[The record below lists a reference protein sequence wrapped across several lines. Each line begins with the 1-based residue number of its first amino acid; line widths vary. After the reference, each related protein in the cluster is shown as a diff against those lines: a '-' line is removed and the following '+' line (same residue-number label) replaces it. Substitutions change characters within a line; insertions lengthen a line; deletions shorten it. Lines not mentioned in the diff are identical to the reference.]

1 MIAQYI
7 KKNGYWYCSHC
18 LMRVQGEFQPFCH
31 FCEATMSNVE
41 DVLIQEYKDL
51 ISSQNYDIMN
61 YKEERKENLNE
72 RTVL

>member
-7 KKNGYWYCSHC
+7 KKNGYWYCSNC
-18 LMRVQGEFQPFCH
+18 LMRVQGEFRSFCS
-31 FCEATMSNVE
+31 FCESEFTNYE

-61 YKEERKENLNE
+61 YKEERKENFNE

>member
-18 LMRVQGEFQPFCH
+18 LMRAQGEFQPFCH

>member
-1 MIAQYI
+1 MIAQYL

-18 LMRVQGEFQPFCH
+18 LMRAQGEFQPFCH

-51 ISSQNYDIMN
+51 ISSENYDIMN

-72 RTVL
+72 